1 MKELNLV
8 LIKQRRK
15 EFRISLL
22 EMAVLLGFKNAST
35 YYKYEI
41 GQSRFKAEHIP
52 IVASKLKLKMNEI
65 FFTQEIAKL
74 AN

>member
-1 MKELNLV
+1 MKEINLI

-22 EMAVLLGFKNAST
+22 EMAILLGFKNAST

-41 GQSRFKAEHIP
+41 GQSKFKAEHIP
-52 IVASKLKLKMNEI
+52 IVANKLKLKMNDI

>member
-1 MKELNLV
+1 MRELNLV

-35 YYKYEI
+35 YYNYET
-41 GQSRFKAEHIP
+41 GRSKFKAEQIP
-52 IVASKLKLKMNEI
+52 IVAAKLKLKMNDI
-65 FFTQEIAKL
+65 FFAQEIAKL